1 MRYMTLSGLTD
12 WSREVVSLSLPGR
25 FLSLCAVGKIK
36 GVMMKNNPY
45 SENLRIARV
54 QRKKLERIA
63 EKLVDMSSEWDGI
76 DGCMENDLVDLAD
89 QIHAQLRAYREITEC
104 WRKGHAG

>member
-1 MRYMTLSGLTD
+1 
-12 WSREVVSLSLPGR
+12 
-25 FLSLCAVGKIK
+25 
-36 GVMMKNNPY
+36 MKNNPY

-76 DGCMENDLVDLAD
+76 DGCMENDLADLAD

-104 WRKGHAG
+104 WRKGHAGNMAVKFDPPAWWVMKEKAQVF

>member
-1 MRYMTLSGLTD
+1 
-12 WSREVVSLSLPGR
+12 
-25 FLSLCAVGKIK
+25 
-36 GVMMKNNPY
+36 MMKNNPY

-76 DGCMENDLVDLAD
+76 DGCMENDLVDLTD

>member
-1 MRYMTLSGLTD
+1 
-12 WSREVVSLSLPGR
+12 
-25 FLSLCAVGKIK
+25 
-36 GVMMKNNPY
+36 MMKNNPY

-76 DGCMENDLVDLAD
+76 DGCMENDLVDL
-89 QIHAQLRAYREITEC
+89 
-104 WRKGHAG
+104 

>member
-1 MRYMTLSGLTD
+1 
-12 WSREVVSLSLPGR
+12 
-25 FLSLCAVGKIK
+25 
-36 GVMMKNNPY
+36 
-45 SENLRIARV
+45 
-54 QRKKLERIA
+54 IA